1 MTRAIFKS
9 KQWSR
14 AYDII
19 SEKTDWIKCALRYS
33 NDKNYLFKL
42 SCSFKLLKNKEEL
55 CYQASHGLDLFS
67 NLSEVIS
74 LRNNLRETRTL
85 FDQTD
90 LKEIIKV
97 RDKEIEILNKY
108 DTK

>member
-1 MTRAIFKS
+1 MQIWCLKTGKDLHDLNFNEYFSFNNIVFHFPIF
-9 KQWSR
+9 
-14 AYDII
+14 
-19 SEKTDWIKCALRYS
+19 
-33 NDKNYLFKL
+33 
-42 SCSFKLLKNKEEL
+42 
-55 CYQASHGLDLFS
+55 
-67 NLSEVIS
+67 SEVIS

>member
-1 MTRAIFKS
+1 MNIFHS
-9 KQWSR
+9 T
-14 AYDII
+14 I
-19 SEKTDWIKCALRYS
+19 
-33 NDKNYLFKL
+33 LF
-42 SCSFKLLKNKEEL
+42 F
-55 CYQASHGLDLFS
+55 HFPIF
-67 NLSEVIS
+67 SEVIS
-74 LRNNLRETRTL
+74 LRKNLRETRTL